1 MKNLHTKAQAG
12 MGKKIDTLSKIGIFS
27 ASALFVASA
36 VYVYSP
42 VLGTNADSTV
52 NTKVSAVI
60 NPVASLTLDTNAV
73 DFNVTPTSSGVFES
87 KPIVANVSTN
97 STGGYE
103 LYFSSEDESADMI
116 NADSAVTDVIASDFS
131 GSVTSSTMA
140 ANKWG
145 YSLDN
150 TDFSKIPVLSAQ
162 AKIRDLDHLPS
173 SAEKETTVHIGTK
186 IDDSLSAGTY
196 SKTVKFSVVAHAT
209 PTPPPTMQTFDKSTL
224 ANVGDSATLED
235 ERDGTM
241 YTVKKLADGNV
252 WMTQNLRIVNKTI
265 DSSDSNLPEG
275 TSYTIPASDTSGFTS
290 SSTTAAYL
298 DNTYGGYYSF
308 YTATAGWGVYGSTNS
323 PKDICPKGWRLPT
336 GGSSGELKALYSI
349 YNYSVALMQGE
360 PGFVLS
366 GSIDNGSMHDQG
378 SSGKYWSATADED
391 LVRNAY
397 YLLLEGSGDSYNYAA
412 NKYDGF
418 AVRCMAI

>member
-103 LYFSSEDESADMI
+103 LYFSSEDNSTDMV
-116 NADSAVTDVIASDFS
+116 NSDSAILDVIASDFS

-145 YSLDN
+145 YSLEN
-150 TDFSKIPVLSAQ
+150 TNFNPIPALSAQ
-162 AKIRDLDHLPS
+162 AKIKDLDHLPS
-173 SAEKETTVHIGTK
+173 SAEKETTVYIGTN
-186 IDDSLSAGTY
+186 ISDSLTAGTY
-196 SKTVKFSVVAHAT
+196 SKTVEFSVVAHET
-209 PTPPPTMQTFDKSTL
+209 PVPTMQTFDKTSL
-224 ANVGDSATLED
+224 ANVGDSATLKD
-235 ERDGTM
+235 SRDGNT

-252 WMTQNLRIVNKTI
+252 WMVENLRIGKDTAMTLHP
-265 DSSDSNLPEG
+265 SDSDVASDFE
-275 TSYTIPASDTSGFTS
+275 IPASSQSGFNARDTKNVYVDS
-290 SSTTAAYL
+290 
-298 DNTYGGYYSF
+298 TYGGYYNF
-308 YTATAGWGVYGSTNS
+308 YTASAGEGGTSKTSGDVSHS
-323 PKDICPKGWRLPT
+323 ICPKGWRLPT
-336 GGSSGELKALYSI
+336 GGSSGEFQTLYNN
-349 YNYSVALMQGE
+349 YNSSALMQGV

-366 GSIDNGSMHDQG
+366 GYASNGSVSYQDSIG
-378 SSGKYWSATADED
+378 RYWSSTVLDSD
-391 LVRNAY
+391 LAY
-397 YLLLEGSGDSYNYAA
+397 YLLLDSSYVDQESWSSKPN
-412 NKYDGF
+412 GF
-418 AVRCMAI
+418 SVRCIAR